1 MPKTFRHLNEEDRD
15 TLAIGFNAG
24 HTLISIAHFLGC
36 SVSTLSREIRR
47 NITPTGYRPHAAD
60 RAAKRRFSESHQ
72 RPRINHPGLKKH
84 IETKMRIGWSPET
97 IAGRLKHERNRSTDP
112 VTKLP
117 VVSHETIYQWVYSD
131 ARHLIPSLVRSHRRR
146 RHRPRIPWVKVS
158 IPHRISIDQRP
169 PEANTRQQPG
179 HWEGDLLL
187 SAGSSALQV
196 IVERKTRHTRL
207 RKIPNKTAQSAY
219 QALHGM
225 LSPIPPILRRTIT
238 YDNGLENT
246 LHCDLNAALGMRSF
260 FCAPYHSWEKG
271 TVENTNGFVRRYL
284 PKRVNF
290 DMLQDEHIEQIE
302 DRLNNRPRKCLDFQ
316 TSAEA
321 YNALVVALAG

>member
-15 TLAIGFNAG
+15 TLAILFNRG
-24 HTLISIAHFLGC
+24 RTLTSIARFLGC
-36 SVSTLSREIRR
+36 STGTLSREIRR
-47 NITPTGYRPHAAD
+47 NTTPTGYRPHAAD
-60 RAAKRRFSESHQ
+60 RLAQQRFSEGHR
-72 RPRINHPGLKKH
+72 RPRINHPGLKDH
-84 IETKMRIGWSPET
+84 IEAKMRIGWSPEI
-97 IAGRLKHERNRSTDP
+97 IAGRLKRERTSATDP
-112 VTKLP
+112 ETNLP
-117 VVSHETIYQWVYSD
+117 GVSHETIYQWVYAD
-131 ARHLIPSLVRSHRRR
+131 ARHLIPSLVRGHRRR

-158 IPHRISIDQRP
+158 IPHRISVDQRP

-187 SAGSSALQV
+187 SAGGCALQV
-196 IVERKTRHTRL
+196 IVERKTRHTLL
-207 RKIPNKTAQSAY
+207 RKIPNKSAQAAY

-225 LSPIPPILRRTIT
+225 LSPIPPSLRHSIT

-246 LHCDLNAALGMRSF
+246 LHSDLNAALVMRSF

-271 TVENTNGFVRRYL
+271 TVENTNGLVRRYL

-290 DMLQDEHIEQIE
+290 DMLHDEHFVQIE
-302 DRLNNRPRKCLDFQ
+302 DRLNNRPRKCPGFQ